1 MKRTIVILIL
11 IIVVVA
17 GAGGGYYYYRH
28 TAETAQAATEP
39 AVQTATVRRGS
50 LVISANG
57 SGSVIAAQEADL
69 AFERSGRLVNL
80 YVKEGDQV
88 EEGDVLA
95 VLVSSESS
103 ASLAYQLSSAKLAVL
118 KAEQSLE
125 DLLAT
130 DSSSLAQAQLDLLDA
145 KDTLE
150 SLVTKRSKMN
160 YQRCIQD
167 TIDDYQAAYDRAVA
181 AYKRV
186 SDDTRYDAMQTAL
199 GNLNWCVAYYTEE
212 EIAAQDLKITLAEL
226 NVADLEQQIEQLQ
239 SGANATEVATAEA
252 ELENAM
258 AQQAVIEEEMGQEE
272 LIAPFSGTVLAVEAT
287 NGDLVSTSP
296 IITLADLNHPTLEIF
311 VDETDI
317 NQIGV
322 GYEVEVVFDAF
333 PDEVFT
339 GRVIS
344 VDPALTSS
352 GNVQAVRG
360 VMQLDE
366 GSFSKPQPLTLGL
379 NASVEIIGSRAE
391 NVLLVPVE
399 ALREITEGSY
409 GVFVMEGD
417 QPTLK
422 VVEVGLMDYTYA
434 EVKSGLNEGD
444 VVTTG
449 LVETGNE

>member
-1 MKRTIVILIL
+1 MKRKISILIL
-11 IIVVVA
+11 TIIILA

-28 TAETAQAATEP
+28 TAEIAQAATEP
-39 AVQTATVRRGS
+39 AVQTATVGRGS
-50 LVISANG
+50 LVISASG
-57 SGSVIAAQEADL
+57 SGSVIAAHEADL

-95 VLVSSESS
+95 VHESSESS
-103 ASLAYQLSSAKLAVL
+103 ASLSYQLSSAKLAVL

-150 SLVTKRSKMN
+150 SLVAKRSKMN
-160 YQRCIQD
+160 YQRCNQD
-167 TIDDYQAAYDRAVA
+167 TIDDYQATYDMAVA

-186 SDDTRYDAMQTAL
+186 SDDARYDAMQTAL
-199 GNLNWCVAYYTEE
+199 ANLNWCVAYYTEK

-226 NVADLEQQIEQLQ
+226 EVTELEQQIEQLQ
-239 SGANATEVATAEA
+239 AGADATEVAMAEA
-252 ELENAM
+252 ELENAK
-258 AQQAVIEEEMGQEE
+258 AQLAVIEEELGQEE
-272 LIAPFSGTVLAVEAT
+272 LIAPFSGTVMAVDAT
-287 NGDLVSTSP
+287 TGDLVSTSP

-333 PDEVFT
+333 PDEIFI
-339 GRVIS
+339 GRVIN
-344 VDPALTSS
+344 VDPSLTSS

-409 GVFVMEGD
+409 GVFVIEGD

-434 EVKSGLNEGD
+434 EIKSGLNEGD
-444 VVTTG
+444 MVTTG
-449 LVETGNE
+449 LVETGQ

>member
-1 MKRTIVILIL
+1 MKRKISILILVIVIL
-11 IIVVVA
+11 A
-17 GAGGGYYYYRH
+17 GSVGGYYYYRY
-28 TAETAQAATEP
+28 TAETAQAADEP

-50 LVISANG
+50 LVISASG
-57 SGSVIAAQEADL
+57 SGSVIAAQVADL

-95 VLVSSESS
+95 VLKSNESS
-103 ASLAYQLSSAKLAVL
+103 AALSYQLSSAKIAVL

-125 DLLAT
+125 NLLAT
-130 DSSSLAQAQLDLLDA
+130 DNSSLAQARLDLLDA
-145 KDTLE
+145 RATLK
-150 SLVTKRSKMN
+150 SLVAQRSKMN
-160 YQRCIQD
+160 YQRCNQD
-167 TIDDYQAAYDRAVA
+167 TIDDYQATYDKAVE

-186 SDDTRYDAMQTAL
+186 SDDVRYKAMQTAL
-199 GNLNWCVAYYTEE
+199 ANLNWCAAYYTEE

-226 NVADLEQQIEQLQ
+226 DVANLEQQIENLQ
-239 SGANATEVATAEA
+239 AGADATEIALAEA
-252 ELENAM
+252 ELENAK
-258 AQQAVIEEEMGQEE
+258 AQLAVIEEELKQEE
-272 LIAPFSGTVLAVEAT
+272 LVAPFSGTVMAVDAT
-287 NGDLVSTSP
+287 IGDLVSTSP
-296 IITLADLNHPTLEIF
+296 IITLVDLNHPTLEIF

-333 PDEVFT
+333 PDEIFI

-344 VDPALTSS
+344 VDPSLTSS

-399 ALREITEGSY
+399 ALRKITEGNY
-409 GVFVMEGD
+409 GVFVMESA
-417 QPTLK
+417 QPILK
-422 VVEVGLMDYTYA
+422 IVEVGLMDYTYA
-434 EVKSGLNEGD
+434 EIKSGLNEGD
-444 VVTTG
+444 IVTTG
-449 LVETGNE
+449 LVETRQ

>member
-1 MKRTIVILIL
+1 MKRKISILILAIVIL
-11 IIVVVA
+11 A

-50 LVISANG
+50 LVISASG

-88 EEGDVLA
+88 EEGGVLA
-95 VLVSSESS
+95 VLESSESS
-103 ASLAYQLSSAKLAVL
+103 ASLSYQLSSAKLAVL
-118 KAEQSLE
+118 KAEQSLK

-130 DSSSLAQAQLDLLDA
+130 DSSSLTQAQLDLLDA

-150 SLVTKRSKMN
+150 SLVAKRSKMN
-160 YQRCIQD
+160 YQRCSQD
-167 TIDDYQAAYDRAVA
+167 TIDDYQASYDMAVA
-181 AYKRV
+181 AYQRV
-186 SDDTRYDAMQTAL
+186 SDDARYDAMQTAL
-199 GNLNWCVAYYTEE
+199 ANLNWCVAYYTEA
-212 EIAAQDLKITLAEL
+212 EIAAQDLKVTLAEL
-226 NVADLEQQIEQLQ
+226 EVTELEQQIEQLQ
-239 SGANATEVATAEA
+239 AGADATEVAMAEA
-252 ELENAM
+252 ELENAQ
-258 AQQAVIEEEMGQEE
+258 AQLALVEEELEQEE
-272 LIAPFSGTVLAVEAT
+272 LIAPFSGTVMAVNAAI
-287 NGDLVSTSP
+287 GDLVSTSP

-317 NQIGV
+317 TQIGV

-333 PDEVFT
+333 PDETFT

-344 VDPALTSS
+344 VDPSLTSS

-360 VMQLDE
+360 LMQLDE
-366 GSFSKPQPLTLGL
+366 GSFSKPQTLILGL

-391 NVLLVPVE
+391 NALLVPVE
-399 ALREITEGSY
+399 ALREITPGSY
-409 GVFVMEGD
+409 SVFVMEGD

-422 VVEVGLMDYTYA
+422 IVEVGLMDYTYA
-434 EVKSGLNEGD
+434 EIKSGLNEGD
-444 VVTTG
+444 IVTTG
-449 LVETGNE
+449 VVETGQ